1 MGKNGIYLLVLP
13 GPFFNSHVKKWEEEN
28 FWWMLHTLCT
38 RGFYPIRGE
47 KMGGK
52 KEMRRFVIEDA
63 LRGNDR
69 KPTDIICF
77 LSTKFPPTPRLLD
90 SYFFALCSCFS
101 RQKTFE
107 IIIETL
113 STLLFFLWE
122 YMPRMDGWESPLY
135 NL

>member
-1 MGKNGIYLLVLP
+1 
-13 GPFFNSHVKKWEEEN
+13 
-28 FWWMLHTLCT
+28 
-38 RGFYPIRGE
+38 
-47 KMGGK
+47 
-52 KEMRRFVIEDA
+52 MRRFVIEDA

-113 STLLFFLWE
+113 STLLFFFASTCPGW
-122 YMPRMDGWESPLY
+122 MDGEPPYIIFDSSYRSWSPANAFWRDPTCPTLIEPV
-135 NL
+135 